1 MKFNYLVVILAIGGI
16 LGLYWIGALAQPE
29 TISLQSVPTY
39 EGKKII
45 TEGIVINQYTTSI
58 DTQIIEIKNLSSNA
72 STKIFLKEKTIVDYG
87 DLIQVTG
94 QVQKYKQDWEIVTEN
109 KQAIFIL
116 RKWQNISIPVSQI
129 AVSPDRYTGLNI
141 KVSGIVEECSSTSV
155 KLCDSESKYKLSLR
169 SDSSFI
175 QMFSEGSHITVSGV
189 LQYDE
194 ETLTYVLFAQT
205 ITPTETP
212 ERI

>member
-16 LGLYWIGALAQPE
+16 LGLYWIGSLAQPE

-45 TEGIVINQYTTSI
+45 TEGIVTNQYTTSI

-116 RKWQNISIPVSQI
+116 RKWQNISIPISQI

>member
-16 LGLYWIGALAQPE
+16 LGLYWIGSLAQPE